1 MATANSRNYVNLQ
14 QTAPQL
20 DSLEDARRL
29 MQQLLDAAHELNARI
44 YFLQEQLAVVATAA
58 GAPVAQL
65 EDY

>member
-1 MATANSRNYVNLQ
+1 MAIANSRNYVNLQ

-58 GAPVAQL
+58 GAPIEQL

>member
-1 MATANSRNYVNLQ
+1 MATANSRNYVNLP

-20 DSLEDARRL
+20 DNLEDARRL
-29 MQQLLDAAHELNARI
+29 VQQLLDAAHELNARI

-58 GAPVAQL
+58 GAPIEQL

>member
-20 DSLEDARRL
+20 DSLEDARKL
-29 MQQLLDAAHELNARI
+29 VQQLLDAAHELNARI
-44 YFLQEQLAVVATAA
+44 YFLQEQLVAVATAA
-58 GAPVAQL
+58 GAPVEQL

>member
-29 MQQLLDAAHELNARI
+29 VQQLLDAAHELNARI
-44 YFLQEQLAVVATAA
+44 YFLQEQLAVVSTAA
-58 GAPVAQL
+58 GVPIEQL

>member
-20 DSLEDARRL
+20 DSLEDARKL
-29 MQQLLDAAHELNARI
+29 VQQLIDAAHELNARI

-58 GAPVAQL
+58 GATIKQL

>member
-1 MATANSRNYVNLQ
+1 MAIANSRNYVNLQ

-29 MQQLLDAAHELNARI
+29 VQQLLDAAHELNARI

-58 GAPVAQL
+58 GATIEQL

>member
-1 MATANSRNYVNLQ
+1 MAIANSRNYVNLQ

>member
-58 GAPVAQL
+58 GATIEQL

>member
-1 MATANSRNYVNLQ
+1 MATAKSRNYINLPQ
-14 QTAPQL
+14 AAPQL

-29 MQQLLDAAHELNARI
+29 VQQLIDAAHELNARI

-58 GAPVAQL
+58 SAPIEQL

>member
-1 MATANSRNYVNLQ
+1 MATANSRNYVNLP

-29 MQQLLDAAHELNARI
+29 VRQLLDAAHELNARI
-44 YFLQEQLAVVATAA
+44 YFLQEQLAVVAAA
-58 GAPVAQL
+58 GATIEQL

>member
-1 MATANSRNYVNLQ
+1 MAIANSRNYVNLQ
-14 QTAPQL
+14 QIAPQL

-29 MQQLLDAAHELNARI
+29 VQQLLDAAHELNARI

-58 GAPVAQL
+58 GATIEQL

>member
-1 MATANSRNYVNLQ
+1 MATANSRNYVNLP

-29 MQQLLDAAHELNARI
+29 VQQLLDAAHELNARI

-58 GAPVAQL
+58 GVPVAQL